1 MSRFR
6 VVVITFVVLTV
17 SAGVMAAKAPNAPL
31 WLVGTAYAR
40 GSLANYDG
48 AIYKCIYAH
57 TAMPGWEP
65 PKLPGLWQPMNA
77 TGTGMPSSDKT
88 RGAAWKRTRRM
99 FAPYIHM
106 TEANNDLAAIQAG
119 SGVKFFTLAF
129 IVADDGCAP
138 AWQGKTLLTI
148 ASENRF
154 SSHIKRI
161 RAVGGDIIISFGGYV
176 GQELAQACPD
186 AASLQVTY
194 QAVVDKYN
202 VNRLDFDVEASAV
215 NDPAS
220 IDRRSQALKALA
232 AVNPGLRISF
242 TLPAFPTG
250 MPQPALNVLKSAVSI
265 GTPVAV
271 VNIMTMDYGY
281 TVPDGN
287 MGPAAISAATSALTQ
302 LQSLGLQ
309 VGVGITPMIGMND
322 SAGENFTPADARMV
336 LNYARGN
343 RDVVLL
349 SMWSL
354 GRDNGSCAG
363 KLSPTCSGIA
373 QRPWEF
379 SHIFHAF

>member
-1 MSRFR
+1 MSRFGAI
-6 VVVITFVVLTV
+6 VITFVLFTL
-17 SAGVMAAKAPNAPL
+17 SAGVMAAKAQNASL
-31 WLVGTAYAR
+31 WRVGTAYTR

-48 AIYKCIYAH
+48 ATYKCIYTH

-65 PKLPGLWQPMNA
+65 PKLPALWQPRNA
-77 TGTGMPSSDKT
+77 AGTGMPSSDNT
-88 RGAAWKRTRRM
+88 YRAALKKPRRM

-106 TEANNDLAAIQAG
+106 TEAHNDLAAIQAA

-129 IVADDGCAP
+129 IVADGGCAP
-138 AWQGKTLLTI
+138 AWQGNPLLTI
-148 ASENRF
+148 ASENKF

-161 RAVGGDIIISFGGYV
+161 RAAGGDIIVSFGGYV
-176 GQELAQACPD
+176 GQELAQACAD
-186 AASLQVTY
+186 AASLQAAY

-215 NDPAS
+215 DDPAS

-250 MPQPALNVLKSAVSI
+250 MPQPALNVLKSAVST

-281 TVPDGN
+281 TIPDGN
-287 MGPAAISAATSALTQ
+287 MGPAAISAATSAFTQ
-302 LQSLGLQ
+302 LQSLGLRA
-309 VGVGITPMIGMND
+309 GVGITPMIGMND

-336 LNYARGN
+336 LNYARRN
-343 RDVVLL
+343 RDIVLL

-354 GRDNGSCAG
+354 GRDNGSCTG
-363 KLSPTCSGIA
+363 TVSPTCSGIA